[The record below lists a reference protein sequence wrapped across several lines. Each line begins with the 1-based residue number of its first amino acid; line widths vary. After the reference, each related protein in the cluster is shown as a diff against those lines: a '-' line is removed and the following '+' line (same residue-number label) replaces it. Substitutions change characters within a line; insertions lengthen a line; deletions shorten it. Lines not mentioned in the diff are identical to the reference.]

1 MVEYKCNRCGR
12 KFKKKVNYE
21 YHKKRKFPCM
31 KKNIE
36 KKFKCDGCNKLYS
49 TKSNLNRHNKIC
61 NSLILADKNKDTNI
75 FDIKKE
81 LDALKENI
89 NILMKKKNDITFNT
103 QIIINNFGEESLD
116 HINKEFILNL
126 FNKPDKSVP
135 KLIDAI
141 HFNNDNN
148 KNLYLSNKNNKIFI
162 FNNGKWNIENK
173 DKTVTK
179 LVGTNFDRIDD
190 FFEDYKNNLNK
201 KNVNMYNKYAND
213 FDKGINREEINKNA
227 EEILEINS

>member
-1 MVEYKCNRCGR
+1 MLSN
-12 KFKKKVNYE
+12 
-21 YHKKRKFPCM
+21 
-31 KKNIE
+31 KN
-36 KKFKCDGCNKLYS
+36 DV
-49 TKSNLNRHNKIC
+49 
-61 NSLILADKNKDTNI
+61 DNI
-75 FDIKKE
+75 FNIKTE
-81 LDALKENI
+81 LNKLKENI
-89 NILMKKKNDITFNT
+89 NILMKKKNNVTFNT
-103 QIIINNFGEESLD
+103 QIIVNNFGKESLD

-141 HFNNDNN
+141 HFNNEYN
-148 KNLYLSNKNNKIFI
+148 KNLYLSNKNDKIFI

-201 KNVNMYNKYAND
+201 KNVNMYNKYADN
-213 FDKGINREEINKNA
+213 FDQGINREEINKNV
-227 EEILEINS
+227 EEILEINSK